1 MNKFSEFKTFEEAF
15 LQITQHIIDN
25 PEFITTSRIGDVNEI
40 SGLSY
45 EVEDLRSYK
54 FQNEKIGRLEYSYAD
69 TFYRW
74 MINGCTDSTE
84 LIEKYPNI
92 TKFMKKPK
100 SDQLPENFNTF
111 YGPRILSQ
119 LPLIEKEL
127 REKPDTRRA
136 VIMILDSEDLNLLDK
151 NESLEFPC
159 TDSATFFIRNG
170 KLNVHV
176 HMRSQNMGQVIKLDM
191 YLWGRFTCELSER
204 LNIEPGKF
212 SSSVVS
218 AHIFKKDF
226 EYLQSLPYSTYTH
239 SKML

>member
-92 TKFMKKPK
+92 TKFMEKPK

>member
-25 PEFITTSRIGDVNEI
+25 PEFVTTSRIGDVNEI

-92 TKFMKKPK
+92 TKFMEKPK

-191 YLWGRFTCELSER
+191 YLWGRFTCELAER